1 MAVQFRVAAVTGA
14 NKGIGLAI
22 VRNLALTYPS
32 SPLRSGPLL
41 IYLCARSASR
51 GAEAVKTLQNDPQLK
66 QAKVLAEDGGDTT
79 ITFHEFDV
87 SDKSSI
93 HAFRDFLQK
102 EHPDGIDVL
111 INNAGIAMEGFDS
124 NVVKQTLATN
134 YYGTLEATQS
144 ILPLIRDGGRLVN
157 VSSMAGKLNKYTP
170 ELRDAFTSAS
180 QSGVPDCTA
189 LMQDFTSAVEAGKEK
204 EQGWPSAAY
213 AVSKAGTTAF
223 TKAIAAEEDK
233 KGRGVLVNAC
243 CPGYVNTDM
252 TKGNGVKT
260 PDQGA
265 KTPVMLG
272 LEDFGGS
279 SGGFWQSEKIIEW
292 LNITIANEANPILLC
307 RTSACPEDI
316 VSIISIHT
324 RAVSLA
330 TYQFR
335 LSR

>member
-1 MAVQFRVAAVTGA
+1 MAVQSRVAAVTGA

-22 VRNLALTYPS
+22 GASCPVAPFLVKNRQSQSRLLMLMADRDTVRNLALTYPS
-32 SPLRSGPLL
+32 SPLRNGPLT

-66 QAKVLAEDGGDTT
+66 QAKVLAQDGGDTT

-87 SDKSSI
+87 SDQSSI
-93 HAFRDFLQK
+93 HQFRDFLHK

-111 INNAGIAMEGFDS
+111 INNAGIAMDGFNAD
-124 NVVKQTLATN
+124 VVKQTLATN

-170 ELRDAFTSAS
+170 ELRDAFIAAS
-180 QSGVPDCTA
+180 KSGVADCTT
-189 LMQDFTSAVEAGKEK
+189 LMQDFTKAVQDGIEK
-204 EQGWPSAAY
+204 ELGWPSAAY

-223 TKAIAAEEDK
+223 TKAIAAGNDK
-233 KGRGVLVNAC
+233 VLINAC

-265 KTPVMLG
+265 KTPVMLA
-272 LEDFGGS
+272 LEDINGS
-279 SGGFWQSEKIIEW
+279 KGGFWQSEKIIEW
-292 LNITIANEANPILLC
+292 
-307 RTSACPEDI
+307 
-316 VSIISIHT
+316 
-324 RAVSLA
+324 
-330 TYQFR
+330 
-335 LSR
+335 

>member
-1 MAVQFRVAAVTGA
+1 MAVQSRVAAVTGA

-102 EHPDGIDVL
+102 GQPDGIDVL

-157 VSSMAGKLNKYTP
+157 VSSMAGKLNKYTL
-170 ELRDAFTSAS
+170 ELRDAFISAS
-180 QSGVPDCTA
+180 KSGVSDCTA
-189 LMQDFTSAVEAGKEK
+189 LMQDFASAVEAGKEK
-204 EQGWPSAAY
+204 E
-213 AVSKAGTTAF
+213 
-223 TKAIAAEEDK
+223 
-233 KGRGVLVNAC
+233 
-243 CPGYVNTDM
+243 
-252 TKGNGVKT
+252 
-260 PDQGA
+260 
-265 KTPVMLG
+265 
-272 LEDFGGS
+272 
-279 SGGFWQSEKIIEW
+279 
-292 LNITIANEANPILLC
+292 
-307 RTSACPEDI
+307 
-316 VSIISIHT
+316 
-324 RAVSLA
+324 
-330 TYQFR
+330 
-335 LSR
+335 

>member
-1 MAVQFRVAAVTGA
+1 MAVQSRVAAVTGA

-22 VRNLALTYPS
+22 
-32 SPLRSGPLL
+32 
-41 IYLCARSASR
+41 ASR

-93 HAFRDFLQK
+93 HAFRDSLQK

-292 LNITIANEANPILLC
+292 LNITIANETNPILLC
-307 RTSACPEDI
+307 RPSACPEDI